1 VLWPP
6 WGVGEGKRLMP
17 GAGRYGGARPTGERG
32 ERGDSGDVAVGNAG
46 DAGLAGQDA
55 IAGFA
60 IPEDWLAAVPFLRQG
75 RHGAILEAVAAR
87 REQGTVYPPE
97 PLVFNAL
104 HLTPLATVR
113 VVIVG
118 QDPYH
123 GPGQAHGLAFS
134 VPEAALAAGAR
145 MPPSLRNI
153 FKEIDARTGGENGY
167 GGHSGHGDPGDPGGH
182 ADMAGR
188 AGANPV
194 PGAHSPDLTRWAVQG
209 VLLLNT
215 TLTVDAGRPAS
226 HARLG
231 WDELTDDIIRTVSG
245 CCASVVFMLWGA
257 HAHQKAALVDPAR
270 HLVLEAAHPSP
281 FSAHRGFFGC
291 GHFTRANAWLAQHG
305 AGGIVW

>member
-1 VLWPP
+1 
-6 WGVGEGKRLMP
+6 MP
-17 GAGRYGGARPTGERG
+17 RAGRYGGARPTGERG
-32 ERGDSGDVAVGNAG
+32 ERGDSGDVAVSSAG
-46 DAGLAGQDA
+46 DAGLAGQGVV
-55 IAGFA
+55 AGSA

-75 RHGAILEAVAAR
+75 RHRAVLEAVAAR

-97 PLVFNAL
+97 SLVFNAL
-104 HLTPLATVR
+104 HLTPLAAVR

-134 VPEAALAAGAR
+134 VPEATLAAGAR

-153 FKEIDARTGGENGY
+153 FKEIDAQPGGENGR
-167 GGHSGHGDPGDPGGH
+167 GGHSDHGGH

-188 AGANPV
+188 AGTNHV

-231 WDELTDDIIRTVSG
+231 WDELTDDIIRTVSER
-245 CCASVVFMLWGA
+245 CASAVFMLWGA

-291 GHFTRANAWLAQHG
+291 GHFARANAWLAQHG